1 MALIAATLYVRFRD
15 VGQIWEVAS
24 ALLFFVAPIMYPLTI
39 LPEWARRIV
48 ELNPFVQVLEDVRSI
63 LLGPGTDGAP
73 PARRR
78 TNCYRS
84 SSSPASWP

>member
-1 MALIAATLYVRFRD
+1 
-15 VGQIWEVAS
+15 
-24 ALLFFVAPIMYPLTI
+24 MYPLTI

-73 PARRR
+73 PATPANQLLPLLVVAGLVAVAVHLYRREAPR
-78 TNCYRS
+78 FAER
-84 SSSPASWP
+84 A